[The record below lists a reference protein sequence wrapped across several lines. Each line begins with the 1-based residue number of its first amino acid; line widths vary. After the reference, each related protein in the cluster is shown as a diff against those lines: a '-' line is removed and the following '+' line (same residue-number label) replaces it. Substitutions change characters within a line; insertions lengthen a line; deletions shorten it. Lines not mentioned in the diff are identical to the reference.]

1 MADNFL
7 KIQFS
12 VYSNYTD
19 SLHLRLSELTHM
31 KQKNFTIKLLNYDEV
46 NLQPSIIYSIQF
58 KIMISNLII
67 RRFS

>member
-19 SLHLRLSELTHM
+19 SFHLRLSELTNM
-31 KQKNFTIKLLNYDEV
+31 KQKNFTIKLLNYDDV
-46 NLQPSIIYSIQF
+46 YLQPSIIYSIQF

-67 RRFS
+67 RHFS